1 MNLPFAVTVSLN
13 LKPNV
18 KNTVV
23 IIASFVAAKRQ
34 IEKFTLIRD
43 SKPRPLR
50 LSSSYLILPPAVLL
64 YAYDSLKSE
73 NKVITVF
80 RPFPIE
86 VNCSPY
92 REIVS
97 CFFTVE
103 LWSRKYLQFE
113 AFNRLTSG
121 EYIHVMSMQ
130 SNSEPINGE
139 NGEHRS
145 NKCLPS
151 TERIKSLL
159 TRKLSWKRE

>member
-18 KNTVV
+18 KITVV
-23 IIASFVAAKRQ
+23 TVASFVVAERQ
-34 IEKFTLIRD
+34 TEKVRLIRD

-50 LSSSYLILPPAVLL
+50 LYSSYLILPSAVLL

-97 CFFTVE
+97 CFFKVE
-103 LWSRKYLQFE
+103 LCSRKYLQIE
-113 AFNRLTSG
+113 DFNRLTSG

-130 SNSEPINGE
+130 SNSEP
-139 NGEHRS
+139 
-145 NKCLPS
+145 NKWRTSVEQMPTFNRKDKIS
-151 TERIKSLL
+151 TYSKV
-159 TRKLSWKRE
+159 KLET